1 MEKKISRE
9 NLIISKHTVV
19 CVKHFKEE
27 DIIRNDIRPGKNG
40 DPDIVIPR
48 KRIKLKADAV
58 PLIFSNL
65 PNYLSDSKK
74 LASRTSPSKRK
85 RCFEEYQN
93 AKQDKWINLDSI
105 KSYQDFT
112 NKISNWIKQF
122 PDINIQVKSEYVLL
136 YKISKFDSLNFDIC
150 PSLPFCVKI
159 DSSLHILV
167 WKNNIMITPSEL
179 SWLNLQCG
187 LLNHWSQ
194 LENLLI

>member
-1 MEKKISRE
+1 MVNKCCVPNCTSNYDSKKEAGFVTCFTFPSKEELKKRWKKKISCE

-27 DIIRNDIRPGKNG
+27 DIIRNDIQPGKNG
-40 DPDIVIPR
+40 DPDIVIPC

-122 PDINIQVKSEYVLL
+122 PDINIQVKSE
-136 YKISKFDSLNFDIC
+136 
-150 PSLPFCVKI
+150 
-159 DSSLHILV
+159 
-167 WKNNIMITPSEL
+167 
-179 SWLNLQCG
+179 
-187 LLNHWSQ
+187 
-194 LENLLI
+194 